1 MLEQI
6 SRKTGATYVDDLRDD
21 DLPGAPRESE
31 HSWVGLMRFDYIT
44 MKEALGR
51 DPSSLDG
58 FELRQIAPDEAVY
71 PQWRVGGRTADGIR
85 SSYLRA

>member
-1 MLEQI
+1 
-6 SRKTGATYVDDLRDD
+6 
-21 DLPGAPRESE
+21 
-31 HSWVGLMRFDYIT
+31 MRFDYIT

-71 PQWRVGGRTADGIR
+71 PQWRVGGRTADGSR